1 MASLQ
6 LSGVALSFGARD
18 LIRNATLSLQDGSR
32 AALTGPN
39 GAGKSTLMKIAA
51 GLIKQDAGDVVI
63 TKGARVVYLPQTGIR
78 FEEGSVHDI
87 AEEAFSYYRAL
98 LDEQEALGRALA
110 ADHVDE
116 KETVRLLERHHE
128 IGEMLENAGYWRRE
142 ERIAEVLR
150 GLDFKPKDFERPAS
164 ELSGGWQ
171 MRLALAK
178 VLLEDPDIML
188 LDEPTNYLDLEA
200 RTWLENFLRDYR
212 GAVLVVSHDRY
223 FLDVT
228 VREVYELFNG
238 TLTRYVGTYSQYEA
252 RRSQE
257 LAALFEAWERQQ
269 EEIQRIEDFIRRF
282 RYKESKAPQ
291 VQSRI
296 KMLEK
301 IKPIEIPEGMKRIHF
316 AFPPAPRSGQ
326 IALRIRELSKAYG
339 EMQVIGKF
347 SLELERGQKLAL
359 VGPNGAGKSTLMRII
374 AGAETSFEG
383 ELSFGANIL
392 VGYFSQES
400 AELMASEST
409 VEEEAESVCPFEMLP
424 KLRNLL
430 GAFLFRDDDI
440 EKPISVLSGGERSR
454 LALLKLLL
462 KPSNLLVLDEPT
474 NHLDL
479 TSKDILLEALKK
491 YEGTVIFVSH
501 DRQFLDELADRVLEL
516 SCGLSPRLY
525 HGNYAYYLE
534 KKAQESQKNTGEQ
547 AAHQNGGRV
556 REGSPSDAAPSPKPT
571 SVQARDWEEEKARKA
586 RLRKLKRREEE
597 IAARIETIAAEK
609 AKLQEELSLPHVYL
623 DGAKTRRILTTLE
636 DLDRE
641 TEDLNQEW
649 LEIAE
654 ALAEEEA

>member
-1 MASLQ
+1 MAFIQ
-6 LSGVALSFGARD
+6 LSGVSLSFGARD
-18 LIRNATLSLQDGSR
+18 LIRNATLNLQDGSR

-51 GLIKQDAGDVVI
+51 GLVKQDTGDVII

-87 AEEAFSYYRAL
+87 AEEAFAYYRGL
-98 LDEQEALGRALA
+98 LDEQEAIGHSLA
-110 ADHVDE
+110 SDHVGE
-116 KETVRLLERHHE
+116 KETARLLERHHAISE
-128 IGEMLENAGYWRRE
+128 ELENAGYWRRE
-142 ERIAEVLR
+142 EKIAEVLR
-150 GLDFKPKDFERPAS
+150 GLDFKPEDFGRSAH

-171 MRLALAK
+171 MRLALGK

-200 RTWLENFLRDYR
+200 RTWLENFLKDYR

-238 TLTRYVGTYSQYEA
+238 VLTRYVGTYTQYEV

-269 EEIQRIEDFIRRF
+269 EEIQHIEEFIRRF
-282 RYKESKAPQ
+282 RYKESKAAQ

-316 AFPPAPRSGQ
+316 AFPSAPRSGRVV
-326 IALRIRELSKAYG
+326 LRIRELSKAYG
-339 EMQVIGKF
+339 KKQVIGTF
-347 SLELERGQKLAL
+347 SLEVERGQKLAL
-359 VGPNGAGKSTLMRII
+359 VGPNGAGKSTLMRIV

-383 ELSFGANIL
+383 ELTFGANIL

-400 AELMASEST
+400 AELMASDST

-516 SCGLSPRLY
+516 TCGRSPCLY

-534 KKAQESQKNTGEQ
+534 KKAQESQENTLDQ
-547 AAHQNGGRV
+547 TANQNQGSV
-556 REGSPSDAAPSPKPT
+556 RKSDLSSPISSQKWA
-571 SVQARDWEEEKARKA
+571 SVRANDWGEEKARRA

-597 IAARIETIAAEK
+597 IAARIESIAAEK
-609 AKLQEELSLPHVYL
+609 VHLQHELELPNVYT
-623 DGAKTRRILTTLE
+623 DGAKTKRILAAME

-641 TEDLNQEW
+641 AEKLNQEW

-654 ALAEEEA
+654 ILTEEDA

>member
-1 MASLQ
+1 MAFIQ

-18 LIRNATLSLQDGSR
+18 LIRNATLNLQDGSR
-32 AALTGPN
+32 AALAGPN

-51 GLIKQDAGDVVI
+51 GLIKQDTGEVI
-63 TKGARVVYLPQTGIR
+63 VTRGARVVYLPQTGIR
-78 FEEGSVHDI
+78 FEEGLVHDI
-87 AEEAFSYYRAL
+87 AEEAFFYYRAL
-98 LDEQEALGRALA
+98 LDEQETIGRSLEAEHLS
-110 ADHVDE
+110 E
-116 KETVRLLERHHE
+116 KETSRLLEQHHE
-128 IGEMLENAGYWRRE
+128 IGETLENAGYWRRE

-150 GLDFKPKDFERPAS
+150 GLDFRTRDFERPAS

-238 TLTRYVGTYSQYEA
+238 TLTRYAGTYSQYEV

-301 IKPIEIPEGMKRIHF
+301 IVPIEIPEGMKRIHF

-326 IALRIRELSKAYG
+326 VAVRIRDLSKAYG
-339 EMQVIGKF
+339 ATRVIGKF
-347 SLELERGQKLAL
+347 SLEVERGQKLAF

-374 AGAETSFEG
+374 AGAETSFDG
-383 ELSFGANIL
+383 EVGFGANIL
-392 VGYFSQES
+392 IGYFSQES
-400 AELMASEST
+400 AELMQSAST

-454 LALLKLLL
+454 LAMLKLLL

-479 TSKDILLEALKK
+479 TSKDILLESLRK

-534 KKAQESQKNTGEQ
+534 KKAQENAETHEELPDQEKT
-547 AAHQNGGRV
+547 
-556 REGSPSDAAPSPKPT
+556 REGAAPDTVQGADPI
-571 SVQARDWEEEKARKA
+571 SVSTRDWEEEKARKA

-597 IAARIETIAAEK
+597 ISARIEAIAAEK
-609 AKLQEELSLPHVYL
+609 AKLQNELAHPHTYTN
-623 DGAKTRRILTTLE
+623 GEKTRRILAELE
-636 DLDRE
+636 DFDRE
-641 TEDLNQEW
+641 TDRLNQEW

-654 ALAEEEA
+654 SLAAEEA

>member
-1 MASLQ
+1 MAFIQ
-6 LSGVALSFGARD
+6 LSGISLSFGARD
-18 LIRNATLSLQDGSR
+18 LIRNATLNLQDGSR

-51 GLIKQDAGDVVI
+51 GLVKQDAGDVII

-87 AEEAFSYYRAL
+87 AEEAFAYYRGL
-98 LDEQEALGRALA
+98 LDEQEAIGRSLA
-110 ADHVDE
+110 SDHVGE
-116 KETVRLLERHHE
+116 KETVRLLERHHA
-128 IGEMLENAGYWRRE
+128 IGEELENAGYWRRE
-142 ERIAEVLR
+142 EKIAEVLG
-150 GLDFKPKDFERPAS
+150 GLDFKPEDFGRPAY

-238 TLTRYVGTYSQYEA
+238 TLTRYVGTYTQYEV

-269 EEIQRIEDFIRRF
+269 EEIQRIEEFIRRF
-282 RYKESKAPQ
+282 RYKESKAAQ

-316 AFPPAPRSGQ
+316 TFPSAPRSGRVV
-326 IALRIRELSKAYG
+326 LRIRGLSKAYG
-339 EMQVIGKF
+339 EKQVIGTF
-347 SLELERGQKLAL
+347 SLEVERGQKLAL
-359 VGPNGAGKSTLMRII
+359 VGPNGAGKSTLMRIV
-374 AGAETSFEG
+374 AGAERSFEG
-383 ELSFGANIL
+383 ELIFGANIL

-400 AELMASEST
+400 AELMASDST

-516 SCGLSPRLY
+516 TCGLSPCLY

-534 KKAQESQKNTGEQ
+534 KKAQESQENTLDQ
-547 AAHQNGGRV
+547 TANQNQGSV
-556 REGSPSDAAPSPKPT
+556 RKSDLSSPISSQKWA
-571 SVQARDWEEEKARKA
+571 SVRANDWGEEKARRA

-597 IAARIETIAAEK
+597 IAARIESIAAEK
-609 AKLQEELSLPHVYL
+609 VHLQHELELPNVYT
-623 DGAKTRRILTTLE
+623 DGAKTKRILAAME

-641 TEDLNQEW
+641 AEKLNQEW

-654 ALAEEEA
+654 MLAEEDA